1 MVESICDFLV
11 GKMRREMPEINEERA
26 EIINYG
32 LQIMIGEIPKFFIV
46 MLVAVIFNIG
56 KSTLLTLI
64 FVIPYRAFAGGV
76 HLKTHIGCIIAT
88 TTMYC
93 LPGIIAKYIN
103 IGIYKYPLIILVW
116 LFAIIMIKLYAPA
129 DTENVPI
136 LRKKDRKQKRILSY
150 ITVTVLSLIAWF
162 AINEISNLIIISMF
176 IQTLTITRFIYK
188 LTKNNYG
195 HEVYNAQN

>member
-1 MVESICDFLV
+1 MVDKICDFLIR
-11 GKMRREMPEINEERA
+11 KMRKEMPEIDDERA

-32 LQIMIGEIPKFFIV
+32 LQNIIGEIPKFFIV
-46 MLVAVIFNIG
+46 ILVSIVLNIW
-56 KSTLLTLI
+56 KNTLLTFLI
-64 FVIPYRAFAGGV
+64 ILPYRAFAGGV

-93 LPGIIAKYIN
+93 LPGAIAKYMD
-103 IGIYKYPLIILVW
+103 IGTYKYTLIILVW
-116 LFAIIMIKLYAPA
+116 IFAMAMIKLYAPA

-136 LRKKDRKQKRILSY
+136 LRKKERRNKKILSY
-150 ITVTVLSLIAWF
+150 IFVTILSIIAF
-162 AINEISNLIIISMF
+162 FTNNEITNLIIISMF

-195 HEVYNAQN
+195 HEAYNT